1 MKKWVQAK
9 CLEMC
14 LNSKHNFYSAFSA
27 LFYSSSTEAQPLHEG
42 SGHPTF
48 KSHAEHGCSVIIHS
62 LTSECNAVSSACI
75 FSVQS
80 IVQIFDTLKQLIHCV
95 EITFSQRVITQ
106 CQVPCTLKTLRS
118 DLTRKRVPW
127 GQTHSWVRLIWNP
140 GQNDPESESKMSF

>member
-80 IVQIFDTLKQLIHCV
+80 IVQIFNTLKQLIHCV
-95 EITFSQRVITQ
+95 EITFSPESHYAMSSTLHSKNS
-106 CQVPCTLKTLRS
+106 QVRFDPEKGPMGPDPFL
-118 DLTRKRVPW
+118 
-127 GQTHSWVRLIWNP
+127 GQTDL
-140 GQNDPESESKMSF
+140 ESRSK